1 MEDNLRLHTA
11 LAEAKAEM
19 EAAAKTARE
28 QAKAK
33 TVQSTKKQE
42 DSATEETMLDPAPAD
57 QNMTLFA
64 TQQK

>member
-1 MEDNLRLHTA
+1 MEENLRLQTA

-19 EAAAKTARE
+19 EAAAKAARE

-33 TVQSTKKQE
+33 TVQSTRKQE
-42 DSATEETMLDPAPAD
+42 DSAAKETTLDPAPAD

-64 TQQK
+64 TQKK